1 MKISV
6 EGKTIKVEINGKQ
19 YLDYTLQEGD
29 PDYTDTEGYVAIGMW
44 DSDQTTFENFYVG
57 GSATEGPAQD
67 LQGAIDEVS
76 EKVEGLDAS
85 DYTADSW
92 ASLQDALA
100 EARALLAD
108 KNATSADMAAAAQS
122 VRDAFAAL
130 ERADTGEEPGDDDQ
144 QPGGDQRPGGDEA
157 QRPGDDQRPGG
168 DEGQR
173 PGGTGSE
180 DKGGTHQ
187 ASGGS
192 GRVPDTGD
200 ATVAV
205 GGIAALGAVT
215 AGAGVLLG
223 RSKRK

>member
-57 GSATEGPAQD
+57 GSATEGPTQD

-85 DYTADSW
+85 DYTAESW
-92 ASLQDALA
+92 AALQNALE

-130 ERADTGEEPGDDDQ
+130 ERADTGEEPGDDQKPGDDDQ
-144 QPGGDQRPGGDEA
+144 QPGDDQLPGG
-157 QRPGDDQRPGG
+157 DQRPGG